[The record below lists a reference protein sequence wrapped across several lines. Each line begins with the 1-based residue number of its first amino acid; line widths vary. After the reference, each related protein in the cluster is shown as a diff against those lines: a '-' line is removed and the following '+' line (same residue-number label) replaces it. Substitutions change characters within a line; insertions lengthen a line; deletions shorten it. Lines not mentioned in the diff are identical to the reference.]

1 MFARIQPDEVKVMPI
16 TARQRRVLDYIKH
29 YFDVHQE
36 APTIAEIGKEFGM
49 SSSASVHHV
58 VSILERDGLIRR
70 IPNVSRGIELVKDE
84 QAEERYE
91 IPLLGVVAAGAP
103 IEAVL
108 NYETVSIPRDM
119 LRQGRMFALRVRG
132 DSMIDEQIRD
142 NDLIV
147 LQSQQT
153 AANGQTVVALI
164 DGSDAT
170 VKRFYGG
177 RNQVR
182 LEAANPGYKPIV
194 IRPPE
199 RVQLQGVVVG
209 VIRKYQQ

>member
-1 MFARIQPDEVKVMPI
+1 MPI
-16 TARQRRVLDYIKH
+16 TARHRRVLDYIKE
-29 YFDVHQE
+29 YFEVNRE

-49 SSSASVHHV
+49 TSSASAHHV
-58 VSILERDGLIRR
+58 VSTLERQGLIRR
-70 IPNVSRGIELVKDE
+70 IPNVSRGIELI
-84 QAEERYE
+84 EEDTPEEKYV

-108 NYETVSIPRDM
+108 NYETVCIPRDM
-119 LRQGRMFALRVRG
+119 MQEGRMFALRVRG

-142 NDLIV
+142 NDFII

-153 AANGQTVVALI
+153 AENGQTVVALI

-170 VKRFYGG
+170 LKRFYGN

-182 LEAANPGYKPIV
+182 LEPANPNYEPIV
-194 IRPPE
+194 VRPPQ
-199 RVQLQGVVVG
+199 RVQIQGIVVG
-209 VIRKYQQ
+209 VIRKYQVRI